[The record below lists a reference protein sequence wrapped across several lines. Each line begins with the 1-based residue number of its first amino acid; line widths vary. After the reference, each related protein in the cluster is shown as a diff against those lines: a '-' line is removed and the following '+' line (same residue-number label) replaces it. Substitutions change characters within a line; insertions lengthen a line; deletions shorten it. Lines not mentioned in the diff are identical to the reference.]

1 MMKLGPGPLRSGNNW
16 EERGMSEIVQILIS
30 YESDRICSIQF
41 AYVQNGGV
49 RHSKK
54 YGQDGR
60 VGFDANLSLLQESK
74 VTFDYPSEYLT
85 YVSGRYKDHDRLT
98 SIVFGTNKRKYGPF
112 GTSTSTEGEFNYKF
126 GTRSSF
132 AGFYGTV
139 YCGLVYAIGVYV
151 KPIQSLAELNNKPIE
166 SLAQVKTEK

>member
-60 VGFDANLSLLQESK
+60 VGFDA

-112 GTSTSTEGEFNYKF
+112 GVWTDIHIY
-126 GTRSSF
+126 RRR
-132 AGFYGTV
+132 
-139 YCGLVYAIGVYV
+139 
-151 KPIQSLAELNNKPIE
+151 IQL
-166 SLAQVKTEK
+166 

>member
-1 MMKLGPGPLRSGNNW
+1 MMTLGPGPLRGNNW

-30 YESDRICSIQF
+30 YDSHRICSIQF

-49 RHSKK
+49 MHSKK
-54 YGQDGR
+54 YGQDCR
-60 VGFDANLSLLQESK
+60 VGFDA

-85 YVSGRYKDHDRLT
+85 SLSGRYNDDGQLT

-112 GTSTSTEGEFNYKF
+112 GQTSTSTKGEFNYKF

-139 YCGLVYAIGVYV
+139 LYGLVYAIGVYV
-151 KPIQSLAELNNKPIE
+151 KPIQSLAELNNKPTE
-166 SLAQVKTEK
+166 FVAEVKTEK